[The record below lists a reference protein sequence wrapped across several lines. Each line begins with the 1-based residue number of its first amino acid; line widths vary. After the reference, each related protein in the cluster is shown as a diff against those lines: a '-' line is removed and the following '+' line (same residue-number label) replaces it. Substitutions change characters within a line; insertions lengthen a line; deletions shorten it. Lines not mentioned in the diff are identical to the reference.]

1 MNSNL
6 EIFFKALGNDRRLFI
21 ISYIHKHGST
31 PVCDIA
37 EELNISEQAASR
49 HLKKL
54 ERARIVRQKREG
66 EYVLSEL
73 VFTTFALPVCWNG
86 NK

>member
-1 MNSNL
+1 M
-6 EIFFKALGNDRRLFI
+6 
-21 ISYIHKHGST
+21 
-31 PVCDIA
+31 CDIA